1 MGHIRKLSSVAF
13 FVVLISSIGLVNI
26 PYMPQASADGFVDL
40 DQPIFDSSE
49 LINIIASGVLGDAQ
63 RIFPTVTGDL
73 VAVDIT
79 VVSIAGNPS
88 GDMIVRIY
96 DSTISLVASE
106 SITFSTIPMPAL
118 GPAIFHVDFTT
129 PPALI
134 AGNEYFID
142 VSTSASTDV
151 QWHFHNVDQIVGNG
165 IFNGGNQPLRDYQFT
180 THMDTGGCVVDQSN
194 FSGGASSE
202 SLDLSPSPTGL
213 NDAQQFS
220 LSTSGDVTTVN
231 VEITTEAGN
240 PPGNLFVRIYD
251 PAGTSVIVEGSIPFP
266 LIAPDTPHIISV
278 PMPVNSLTDST
289 LYSIDVFVDSAT
301 NAFWTYDSG
310 NPYAPGISVRDGFNE
325 STDDFNFSIC
335 LSGPG
340 SLGIP
345 ELVAFV
351 NILPECSVNTNGEA
365 DFGSLSPGFP
375 SSEEQL
381 DLLVQGS
388 ADADIHYSGDHWFG
402 FPPTVPIMNVFTTA
416 FDLIGG
422 TTHAAKIPFPHVSD
436 PIPAPGNVGIIISPA
451 TQLTFLQNL
460 PFLLDLSFSG
470 FLTQDLFVTFTC
482 VIDFLSMTGSPASGP
497 VSTPVGGMT
506 SIEIRDY
513 QSIVDPTSTAII
525 TISIEQDSTGGVAV
539 LTCAVCINGV
549 ATLPAAA
556 AGTVLVPID
565 LLISTPGTFTLIA
578 QSESIIPF
586 ETASFTLS

>member
-1 MGHIRKLSSVAF
+1 MRSPLNKSSISCNKSGMGHIRKLSSVAF
-13 FVVLISSIGLVNI
+13 FVVLISSIGLVNV
-26 PYMPQASADGFVDL
+26 PYMPQASAHGIVDL

-49 LINIIASGVLGDAQ
+49 PINDGFPSGTLNDAQ
-63 RIFPTVTGDL
+63 RIFPTATGDL
-73 VAVDIT
+73 LAVDIT
-79 VVSIAGNPS
+79 VVSPLGNPP

-106 SITFSTIPMPAL
+106 SIAFSTLPMPPL
-118 GPAIFHVDFTT
+118 VPANFHVDFTT

-142 VSTSASTDV
+142 VSTSVSTDV
-151 QWHFHNVDQIVGNG
+151 QWHFHNADQIAGNG
-165 IFNGGNQPLRDYQFT
+165 IFNSSNQPLRDFQFT
-180 THMDTGGCVVDQSN
+180 TYM
-194 FSGGASSE
+194 SGIAAGPPTLTAS
-202 SLDLSPSPTGL
+202 
-213 NDAQQFS
+213 
-220 LSTSGDVTTVN
+220 
-231 VEITTEAGN
+231 
-240 PPGNLFVRIYD
+240 
-251 PAGTSVIVEGSIPFP
+251 
-266 LIAPDTPHIISV
+266 
-278 PMPVNSLTDST
+278 
-289 LYSIDVFVDSAT
+289 
-301 NAFWTYDSG
+301 
-310 NPYAPGISVRDGFNE
+310 
-325 STDDFNFSIC
+325 
-335 LSGPG
+335 
-340 SLGIP
+340 
-345 ELVAFV
+345 V
-351 NILPECSVNTNGEA
+351 NILPECSVNTNGDA

-513 QSIVDPTSTAII
+513 QGIVDPTSIAII